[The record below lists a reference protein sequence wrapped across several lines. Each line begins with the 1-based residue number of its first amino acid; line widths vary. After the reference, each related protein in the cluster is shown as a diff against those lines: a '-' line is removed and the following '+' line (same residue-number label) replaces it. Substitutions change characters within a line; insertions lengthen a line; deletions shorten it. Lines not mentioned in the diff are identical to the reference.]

1 MRLLRESWS
10 FLRERPRLTVLPIVS
25 TVLTTIVALAIGFP
39 VFLAVHH
46 SVDHQAALFITV
58 AAGMWPST
66 VLGTFLGV
74 AFLAMVMD
82 DLEGREARVGAGLAF
97 ARRRLPAIIGW
108 SLLATGVGLLLS
120 ALQQLPGVGGWL
132 GRLIGFAGG
141 LAWQL
146 AAFFVLPV
154 LVLEG
159 TGPIESVKRSAHA
172 FRERWGETVTAD
184 VGVGAVATFAL
195 IPAAMLFAIGY
206 GIADDGNTAAGV
218 ALIAVAAS
226 VWLLVSGWTRAVTQL
241 FQLVAYRSTTSGIVD
256 GPFSAADIDRA
267 VRPRRRRWFAS

>member
-1 MRLLRESWS
+1 MDQSEGRITRGMRLLRESWG

-25 TVLTTIVALAIGFP
+25 TILTSVVALGIGFP
-39 VFLAVHH
+39 VYLAVHH
-46 SVDHQAALFITV
+46 SLDHQASLFVAL
-58 AAGMWPST
+58 AAGMWPAT

-97 ARRRLPAIIGW
+97 ARRLVPAIIGW

-172 FRERWGETVTAD
+172 FRERWGETVTA
-184 VGVGAVATFAL
+184 G
-195 IPAAMLFAIGY
+195 
-206 GIADDGNTAAGV
+206 
-218 ALIAVAAS
+218 
-226 VWLLVSGWTRAVTQL
+226 
-241 FQLVAYRSTTSGIVD
+241 
-256 GPFSAADIDRA
+256 
-267 VRPRRRRWFAS
+267 RRRRCGRDVRADPGRDACSRSATGSPTTATRQPAWR